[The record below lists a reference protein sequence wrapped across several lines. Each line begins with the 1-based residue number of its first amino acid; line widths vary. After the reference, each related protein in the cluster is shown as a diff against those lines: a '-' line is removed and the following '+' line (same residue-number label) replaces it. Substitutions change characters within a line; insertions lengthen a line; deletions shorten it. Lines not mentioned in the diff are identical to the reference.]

1 MVGTVVDIT
10 QRKRL
15 NEEGI
20 DLLRQIEAL
29 IRKTE
34 ANPADYPSDHAPLKS
49 LTKREQQILVMIAEG
64 MTSARIGQQL
74 QLSTNTIVSHRKN
87 LMAKLKLHTTAQ
99 VTRFAIDQ
107 GLLKPK
113 L

>member
-1 MVGTVVDIT
+1 
-10 QRKRL
+10 
-15 NEEGI
+15 
-20 DLLRQIEAL
+20 
-29 IRKTE
+29 
-34 ANPADYPSDHAPLKS
+34 